1 MKELENYYVIG
12 LTFALRHYIELCD
25 AKGMFCT
32 SKVMQ
37 QLLADIRNSRVFLQ
51 PFNT

>member
-1 MKELENYYVIG
+1 MKELESYYVVE
-12 LTFALRHYIELCD
+12 LTFALRHYIEHCD

-32 SKVMQ
+32 SKEMQ
-37 QLLADIRNSRVFLQ
+37 HLLAEIRNSRVFLQ